1 MSCSSDE
8 QSDKECPLC
17 MEQLEI
23 DDLDFYPC
31 KCEYQICRFCWHR
44 LLTDENGLCP
54 ACRQPYPEDPVTF
67 KPLSCADV
75 QRIKDEKRMKQQA
88 EKLRISE
95 SRNHLANYRV
105 LQKNLVYVVGLSP
118 RVADPD
124 TLRKPEYFGRFG
136 KILKVV
142 VGTAPTANHPHA
154 QPSHTAYVTYSKVEE
169 ALRAIQAVCNAQLDG
184 RIVKASLGTTKYCS
198 SFLRSQ
204 KCFKPECMYLH
215 EIADSDISFTKE
227 DMHMGKHAEY
237 EKRLID
243 TVLNKTVPQTQER
256 RTQAWVN
263 NKNNICWEQNGSE
276 TSEETENTR
285 DGGYNGGDESPSGDP
300 TPSEAFGSRERQSS
314 HDKENIPKRSKVK
327 QSSPPSVPNTPAVPT
342 PPPSSPPREPTP
354 PSLDYITPEPETVSE
369 TKPPSSKTAEHSKP
383 FNSIYN
389 QDTESKLLRLLCGNE
404 DSGTGMIPAP
414 APVSEAP
421 APLVNWQTL
430 LGLSPQTTMSNTT
443 TPYASSM
450 LHSPMTP
457 QKTLVTT
464 PPPGLGGFTSDDD
477 LGFDPFNESSKGLAR
492 LLEEEEKIKQPTIA
506 SYVNHHLLMQQ
517 QQQQQQQ
524 QLFSLRDLWSRP
536 ASLFP
541 AMNTTQPQTTPL
553 DMFAGLMTSHQQSQQ
568 QQQLHHQLHQP
579 PNHNHLQHNPTH
591 QQQHRQQ
598 FDPYCAPPPG
608 LTPPQRPAMTSQS
621 ISEWQEGLKALLPN
635 VNEMNGQLQIA
646 EPRVFENKYHMFVFC
661 LDEEIPL
668 SSGII
673 MCDPFSNDFD
683 ASTALERSPTGGD
696 EDIHGS
702 LEDFERALV
711 AEYPE
716 IAQKICELD
725 LQPGEKSRKQQK
737 RERIE
742 RLQLMTASGRELFEK
757 QVKPQ
762 KSLVNLYTLQSQW
775 SVGPM
780 SLLYRALRESLRIE
794 IHIRAWNR
802 IDRIA
807 QGYLVAFDRHVN
819 VVLRDV
825 DEVALPGRREERAF
839 GRRRAEKLYLPIGMR
854 WHSSGT
860 WPRPLGTCR
869 NVLQRRIPCSMI
881 KGDAVVLI
889 RLMT

>member
-1 MSCSSDE
+1 SVINVSVDRDHAVKMSCSSDE

-75 QRIKDEKRMKQQA
+75 QRIKDEKRLKQQA

-237 EKRLID
+237 ERKLID
-243 TVLNKTVPQTQER
+243 TVLNRSSAQPQDKRAQP
-256 RTQAWVN
+256 WGS
-263 NKNNICWEQNGSE
+263 NKNNVCWDQNGSE
-276 TSEETENTR
+276 TSEEADHGR

-300 TPSEAFGSRERQSS
+300 TPSEAFGSRERRSS
-314 HDKENIPKRSKVK
+314 PQGKENIPKRGKVK
-327 QSSPPSVPNTPAVPT
+327 QTAAQSAQHTPAGSTPPS
-342 PPPSSPPREPTP
+342 SSPPREPTP
-354 PSLDYITPEPETVSE
+354 PSLDYKNSQSEAAPE
-369 TKPPSSKTAEHSKP
+369 TKPPSSKTVEQSKP

-404 DSGTGMIPAP
+404 DNGAGMVPAP

-430 LGLSPQTTMSNTT
+430 LGLSPQAATGNNTT
-443 TPYASSM
+443 AASYASST
-450 LHSPMTP
+450 LRPPTTP
-457 QKTLVTT
+457 QKSLVAT

-477 LGFDPFNESSKGLAR
+477 LGFDPFSESSKGLAR
-492 LLEEEEKIKQPTIA
+492 LLEEEEKVKQPSIA
-506 SYVNHHLLMQQ
+506 SYVNQQLLMQQHHNHLQQQQQHQQQQAFSLRDLWSRPSAVYPSMNSAQPTQGSPLDMFAGLMNTHQQSQQHQ

-524 QLFSLRDLWSRP
+524 QL
-536 ASLFP
+536 
-541 AMNTTQPQTTPL
+541 
-553 DMFAGLMTSHQQSQQ
+553 
-568 QQQLHHQLHQP
+568 HHHLHQP
-579 PNHNHLQHNPTH
+579 PNHHHSQHHQTH
-591 QQQHRQQ
+591 QPQHRQQ

-608 LTPPQRPAMTSQS
+608 LTPPQRSAMSSQS
-621 ISEWQEGLKALLPN
+621 ISDWQEGLKALLPN
-635 VNEMNGQLQIA
+635 VNVRFVSDIEGGHNG
-646 EPRVFENKYHMFVFC
+646 
-661 LDEEIPL
+661 
-668 SSGII
+668 SSLHHLHQQQH
-673 MCDPFSNDFD
+673 
-683 ASTALERSPTGGD
+683 APT
-696 EDIHGS
+696 
-702 LEDFERALV
+702 
-711 AEYPE
+711 
-716 IAQKICELD
+716 Q
-725 LQPGEKSRKQQK
+725 
-737 RERIE
+737 
-742 RLQLMTASGRELFEK
+742 
-757 QVKPQ
+757 
-762 KSLVNLYTLQSQW
+762 
-775 SVGPM
+775 
-780 SLLYRALRESLRIE
+780 
-794 IHIRAWNR
+794 
-802 IDRIA
+802 
-807 QGYLVAFDRHVN
+807 
-819 VVLRDV
+819 
-825 DEVALPGRREERAF
+825 
-839 GRRRAEKLYLPIGMR
+839 
-854 WHSSGT
+854 HSSYGSR
-860 WPRPLGTCR
+860 WPPSAYGLDVNGRTNPHHI
-869 NVLQRRIPCSMI
+869 VPH
-881 KGDAVVLI
+881 AVPPPPGFSVPN
-889 RLMT
+889 R